1 MDRER
6 YETGLRIRKEVLGE
20 DYVARKLDEA
30 DDFDAEF
37 QNVVTEAWGAT
48 WGRGVLTKRER
59 SMMNLGMLAAM
70 GRMHEFELHFGGAIL
85 KLLLSLKKVPPK
97 KVPKSQRH
105 RLTMLYDAIPHPYQK
120 QLESTYRASRRVSG
134 NYELFMFKNTTSATE
149 APLPPP
155 PTRNINSLRGFFEY
169 LGKDVI
175 MWQKRYSWEH
185 VEDGRW
191 RYYLGNIS
199 VFVELIDRVM
209 RDIPRK

>member
-70 GRMHEFELHFGGAIL
+70 GRMHEFELHFGGAIRNGL
-85 KLLLSLKKVPPK
+85 TVAELREVLLHISVYCGVPAA
-97 KVPKSQRH
+97 VDCFRVG
-105 RLTMLYDAIPHPYQK
+105 
-120 QLESTYRASRRVSG
+120 RRVLDG
-134 NYELFMFKNTTSATE
+134 GG
-149 APLPPP
+149 APPA
-155 PTRNINSLRGFFEY
+155 
-169 LGKDVI
+169 
-175 MWQKRYSWEH
+175 
-185 VEDGRW
+185 
-191 RYYLGNIS
+191 
-199 VFVELIDRVM
+199 
-209 RDIPRK
+209 